1 MKDGQTHGR
10 ENFSK
15 AMSKI
20 RILIIGLG
28 RIGKIHL
35 ANLQAMD
42 EVEIIGICDPTDE
55 AKVFSNKAGIRFYQ
69 KDFTDIA
76 SEVQTDAVVICS
88 PTDTHANYVSLAAKK
103 GIDVFCEKP
112 LDLSLKK
119 VKEVLKIVSESKIKL
134 MLGFNRRFDSEFQ
147 SVKEKIVNGHIG
159 DIYTIKIT
167 SRDPS
172 PPPINYIKS
181 SGGMFLDMTIHDF
194 DMIRYL
200 TDKEI
205 VEVYAK
211 GDALINPE
219 IVKAGDI
226 DTALINLTFEDG
238 SMAVIDNC
246 RKAVYGYDQRVE
258 VFGSKGMVQSKN
270 KFDKYTLT
278 FSENGVTSA
287 LPQHF
292 FLERYADAYKKE
304 INHFIDCIRHKKTPD
319 VSGFDGLMSL
329 VLGLCAKESLNCN
342 KPVLVSEIDKT

>member
-1 MKDGQTHGR
+1 M
-10 ENFSK
+10 N
-15 AMSKI
+15 KI

-35 ANLQAMD
+35 GNLQAID
-42 EVEIIGICDPTDE
+42 EVEIVGICDPTDE
-55 AKVFSNKAGIRFYQ
+55 AKVFSNKAGLTFYQ
-69 KDFTDIA
+69 KDFTDVA
-76 SEVQTDAVVICS
+76 GEVQADAIVICS
-88 PTDTHANYVSLAAKK
+88 PTNTHANYVSIAAKK

-112 LDLSLKK
+112 LDLSLEK
-119 VKEVLKIVSESKIKL
+119 VKEVLKTVNESKIKL

-147 SVKEKIVNGHIG
+147 SVKEKIVKGHIG
-159 DIYTIKIT
+159 DIHIIKIT

-194 DMIRYL
+194 DIIRYL
-200 TDKEI
+200 TNKEI

-211 GDALINPE
+211 GDALVNPE
-219 IVKAGDI
+219 IAKAGDI
-226 DTALINLTFEDG
+226 DTAIINLTFEDG

-270 KFDKYTLT
+270 KFDKYTIT
-278 FSENGVTSA
+278 YGEKGVTSP

-304 INHFIDCIRHKKTPD
+304 IDHFIDCIRHKKTPE

>member
-1 MKDGQTHGR
+1 M
-10 ENFSK
+10 N
-15 AMSKI
+15 KI
-20 RILIIGLG
+20 RTLIIGLG

-35 ANLQAMD
+35 GNLQAID
-42 EVEIIGICDPTDE
+42 EVEIVGICDPTDE
-55 AKVFSNKAGIRFYQ
+55 AKVFSNKAGLTFYQ
-69 KDFTDIA
+69 KDFTDVA
-76 SEVQTDAVVICS
+76 GEVQADAIVICS
-88 PTDTHANYVSLAAKK
+88 PTNTHANYVSIAAKK

-112 LDLSLKK
+112 LDLSLEK
-119 VKEVLKIVSESKIKL
+119 VKQVLKTVNESKIKL

-200 TDKEI
+200 TNKEI

-211 GDALINPE
+211 GDALVNPE
-219 IVKAGDI
+219 IAKAGDI
-226 DTALINLTFEDG
+226 DTAIINLTFEDG

-278 FSENGVTSA
+278 YSENGVTSA

-304 INHFIDCIRHKKTPD
+304 INHFIDCILHKKTPD

>member
-1 MKDGQTHGR
+1 M
-10 ENFSK
+10 N
-15 AMSKI
+15 KI
-20 RILIIGLG
+20 RTLIIGLG
-28 RIGKIHL
+28 RIGKIHHG
-35 ANLQAMD
+35 NLQAID
-42 EVEIIGICDPTDE
+42 EVEIVGICDPTDE
-55 AKVFSNKAGIRFYQ
+55 AKVFSNKAGLTFYQ
-69 KDFTDIA
+69 KDFADVAGEIQA
-76 SEVQTDAVVICS
+76 DAIVICS
-88 PTDTHANYVSLAAKK
+88 PTDTHANYVSIAAKK

-119 VKEVLKIVSESKIKL
+119 VKQVLKTVNESKIKL

-159 DIYTIKIT
+159 DIHTIKIT

-200 TDKEI
+200 TNKKI

-211 GDALINPE
+211 GEALVNPE
-219 IVKAGDI
+219 IAKAGDI
-226 DTALINLTFEDG
+226 DTAIINLTFEDG

-270 KFDKYTLT
+270 KFDNHTITYGEK
-278 FSENGVTSA
+278 GVTSP

-304 INHFIDCIRHKKTPD
+304 IDHFIDCIRHKKTPE

>member
-1 MKDGQTHGR
+1 M
-10 ENFSK
+10 N
-15 AMSKI
+15 KI
-20 RILIIGLG
+20 RTLIIGLG

-35 ANLQAMD
+35 GNLQAID
-42 EVEIIGICDPTDE
+42 EVEIVGICDPTDE
-55 AKVFSNKAGIRFYQ
+55 AKVFSNKAGLTFYQ

-76 SEVQTDAVVICS
+76 SEVETDAIVICS
-88 PTDTHANYVSLAAKK
+88 PTDTHANYVSIAAKK

-112 LDLSLKK
+112 LDLSLEK
-119 VKEVLKIVSESKIKL
+119 VKQVLKTVNESKIKL

-159 DIYTIKIT
+159 DIHTIKIT

-200 TDKEI
+200 TNKEI
-205 VEVYAK
+205 IEVYAK
-211 GDALINPE
+211 GDALVNPE
-219 IVKAGDI
+219 IAKAGDI
-226 DTALINLTFEDG
+226 DTAIVNLTIEDG

-278 FSENGVTSA
+278 YSENGVTSA

-304 INHFIDCIRHKKTPD
+304 IDHFIDCIRHKKTPE

-329 VLGLCAKESLNCN
+329 VLGLCAKESLC
-342 KPVLVSEIDKT
+342 LLYTSDAADE

>member
-1 MKDGQTHGR
+1 M
-10 ENFSK
+10 N
-15 AMSKI
+15 KI
-20 RILIIGLG
+20 RTLIIGLG

-35 ANLQAMD
+35 GNLQAID
-42 EVEIIGICDPTDE
+42 EVEIVGICDPTDE
-55 AKVFSNKAGIRFYQ
+55 AKVFSNKAGLTFYQ
-69 KDFTDIA
+69 KDFTDVA
-76 SEVQTDAVVICS
+76 GEVQADAIVICS
-88 PTDTHANYVSLAAKK
+88 PTDTHAKYVSIAAKK

-112 LDLSLKK
+112 LDLSLEK
-119 VKEVLKIVSESKIKL
+119 VKQVLKTVNESKIKL

-147 SVKEKIVNGHIG
+147 SVKEKIVKGHIG
-159 DIYTIKIT
+159 HIHTIKIT

-200 TDKEI
+200 TNKKI

-211 GDALINPE
+211 GDVLVNPE
-219 IVKAGDI
+219 IATAGDI
-226 DTALINLTFEDG
+226 DTAIINLTFEDG

-278 FSENGVTSA
+278 YSENGVTSA

>member
-1 MKDGQTHGR
+1 M
-10 ENFSK
+10 N
-15 AMSKI
+15 KI
-20 RILIIGLG
+20 RTLIIGLG

-35 ANLQAMD
+35 GNLQAID
-42 EVEIIGICDPTDE
+42 EVEIVGICDPTDE
-55 AKVFSNKAGIRFYQ
+55 AKVFSNKAGLTFYQ
-69 KDFTDIA
+69 KDFTDVA
-76 SEVQTDAVVICS
+76 GEVQADAIVICS
-88 PTDTHANYVSLAAKK
+88 PTDTHANYVSIAAKK

-112 LDLSLKK
+112 LDLSLEK
-119 VKEVLKIVSESKIKL
+119 VKEVLKTVNESKIKL

-159 DIYTIKIT
+159 DIHTIKIT

-200 TDKEI
+200 TNKKI

-211 GDALINPE
+211 GDALVNPE
-219 IVKAGDI
+219 IAKAGDI
-226 DTALINLTFEDG
+226 DTAIINLTFEDG

-278 FSENGVTSA
+278 YSENGVTSA

>member
-1 MKDGQTHGR
+1 M
-10 ENFSK
+10 N
-15 AMSKI
+15 KI
-20 RILIIGLG
+20 RTLIIGLG

-35 ANLQAMD
+35 GNLQAID
-42 EVEIIGICDPTDE
+42 EVEIVGICDPTDE
-55 AKVFSNKAGIRFYQ
+55 AKVFSNKAGLKFYQ
-69 KDFTDIA
+69 KDFTDVAGEIQA
-76 SEVQTDAVVICS
+76 DAIVICS
-88 PTDTHANYVSLAAKK
+88 PTDTHANYVSIAAKK

-112 LDLSLKK
+112 LDLSLEK
-119 VKEVLKIVSESKIKL
+119 VKQVLKTVNESKIKL

-159 DIYTIKIT
+159 DIHTIKIT

-200 TDKEI
+200 TNKEI

-211 GDALINPE
+211 GDALVNPE
-219 IVKAGDI
+219 IAKAGDI
-226 DTALINLTFEDG
+226 DTAIINLTFEDG

-278 FSENGVTSA
+278 YSENGVTSA

-304 INHFIDCIRHKKTPD
+304 IDHFIDCIRHKKTPE

-329 VLGLCAKESLNCN
+329 LLGLCAKESLNCN

>member
-1 MKDGQTHGR
+1 M
-10 ENFSK
+10 N
-15 AMSKI
+15 KI

-35 ANLQAMD
+35 GNLQAID
-42 EVEIIGICDPTDE
+42 EVEIVGICDPTDE
-55 AKVFSNKAGIRFYQ
+55 AKVFSNKAGLTFYQ
-69 KDFTDIA
+69 KDFTDVA
-76 SEVQTDAVVICS
+76 GEVQADAIVICS
-88 PTDTHANYVSLAAKK
+88 PTDTHANYVSIAAKK

-112 LDLSLKK
+112 LDLSLQK
-119 VKEVLKIVSESKIKL
+119 VKRILKIVNESKIKL

-159 DIYTIKIT
+159 DIHTIKIT

-200 TDKEI
+200 TNKKI

-211 GDALINPE
+211 GDALVNPE
-219 IVKAGDI
+219 IAKAGDI
-226 DTALINLTFEDG
+226 DTAIINLTFEDG

-278 FSENGVTSA
+278 YSENGVTSA

-304 INHFIDCIRHKKTPD
+304 IDHFIDCIRHKKTPE

>member
-1 MKDGQTHGR
+1 M
-10 ENFSK
+10 N
-15 AMSKI
+15 KI

-35 ANLQAMD
+35 GNLQAID

-55 AKVFSNKAGIRFYQ
+55 AKVFSNKAGLTFYQ
-69 KDFTDIA
+69 KDFTDVAGEIQA
-76 SEVQTDAVVICS
+76 DAVVICS
-88 PTDTHANYVSLAAKK
+88 PTDTHANYVSIAAKK

-119 VKEVLKIVSESKIKL
+119 VKQVLKTVNESKIKL
-134 MLGFNRRFDSEFQ
+134 MLGFNRRFDSEFK
-147 SVKEKIVNGHIG
+147 SVKEKIVKGHIG
-159 DIYTIKIT
+159 DIHTIKIT

-200 TDKEI
+200 TNKEI

-211 GDALINPE
+211 GNALVNPE
-219 IVKAGDI
+219 IAKAGDI
-226 DTALINLTFEDG
+226 DTAIINLTFEDG

-278 FSENGVTSA
+278 YSENGVTSA

-304 INHFIDCIRHKKTPD
+304 INHFIDCIRHKKTPE

>member
-1 MKDGQTHGR
+1 M
-10 ENFSK
+10 N
-15 AMSKI
+15 KI
-20 RILIIGLG
+20 RTLIIGLG

-35 ANLQAMD
+35 GNLQAID
-42 EVEIIGICDPTDE
+42 EVEIVGICDPTDE
-55 AKVFSNKAGIRFYQ
+55 AKVFSNKAGLTFYQ
-69 KDFTDIA
+69 KDFTDVA
-76 SEVQTDAVVICS
+76 GEVQADAIVICS
-88 PTDTHANYVSLAAKK
+88 PTDTHANYVSIAAKK

-112 LDLSLKK
+112 LDLSLEK
-119 VKEVLKIVSESKIKL
+119 VKQVLKTVNESKIKL

-147 SVKEKIVNGHIG
+147 SIKEKIVNGHIG
-159 DIYTIKIT
+159 DIHTIKIT

-200 TDKEI
+200 TNKKI

-211 GDALINPE
+211 GDALVNPE
-219 IVKAGDI
+219 IAKAGDI
-226 DTALINLTFEDG
+226 DTAIINLTFEDG

-278 FSENGVTSA
+278 YSENGVTSA

-342 KPVLVSEIDKT
+342 KPVLVSEIGKI

>member
-1 MKDGQTHGR
+1 M
-10 ENFSK
+10 N
-15 AMSKI
+15 KI
-20 RILIIGLG
+20 RTLIIGLG

-35 ANLQAMD
+35 GNLQAID
-42 EVEIIGICDPTDE
+42 EVEIVGICDPTDE
-55 AKVFSNKAGIRFYQ
+55 AKVFSNKAGLTFYQ
-69 KDFTDIA
+69 KDFTDVAGEIQA
-76 SEVQTDAVVICS
+76 DAIVICS
-88 PTDTHANYVSLAAKK
+88 PTDTHANYVSIAAKK

-112 LDLSLKK
+112 LDLSLEK
-119 VKEVLKIVSESKIKL
+119 VKQVLKTVNESKIKL

-159 DIYTIKIT
+159 DIHTIKIT

-200 TDKEI
+200 TNKEI

-211 GDALINPE
+211 GEALVNPE
-219 IVKAGDI
+219 IAKAGDI
-226 DTALINLTFEDG
+226 DTAIINLTFEDG

-278 FSENGVTSA
+278 YSENGVTSA

>member
-1 MKDGQTHGR
+1 M
-10 ENFSK
+10 N
-15 AMSKI
+15 KI
-20 RILIIGLG
+20 KILIIGLG

-35 ANLQAMD
+35 ANLQAKG
-42 EVEIIGICDPTDE
+42 EVEIVGICDPTDE
-55 AKVFSNKAGIRFYQ
+55 AKVFSNKAGFTFYQ

-76 SEVQTDAVVICS
+76 SEVETDAIVICS
-88 PTDTHANYVSLAAKK
+88 PTDTHAKYVSIAAKK

-112 LDLSLKK
+112 LDLSLQK
-119 VKEVLKIVSESKIKL
+119 VKRILKIVNESKIKL

-159 DIYTIKIT
+159 DIHTIKIT

-200 TDKEI
+200 TNKKI

-211 GDALINPE
+211 GDALVNPE
-219 IVKAGDI
+219 IAKAGDI
-226 DTALINLTFEDG
+226 DTAIINLTFEDG

-270 KFDKYTLT
+270 KFDKYTIIY
-278 FSENGVTSA
+278 SENGVTSA

-304 INHFIDCIRHKKTPD
+304 IDHFIDCIRHKKTPE

>member
-1 MKDGQTHGR
+1 M
-10 ENFSK
+10 N
-15 AMSKI
+15 KI
-20 RILIIGLG
+20 KILIIGLG

-35 ANLQAMD
+35 ANLQAKG
-42 EVEIIGICDPTDE
+42 EVEIVGICDPTDE
-55 AKVFSNKAGIRFYQ
+55 AKVFSNKAGFTFYQ

-76 SEVQTDAVVICS
+76 SEVETDAIVICS
-88 PTDTHANYVSLAAKK
+88 PTDTHAKYVSIAAKK

-112 LDLSLKK
+112 LDLSLQK
-119 VKEVLKIVSESKIKL
+119 VKRILKIVNESKIKL

-159 DIYTIKIT
+159 DIHTIKIT

-200 TDKEI
+200 TNKKI

-211 GDALINPE
+211 GDALVNPE
-219 IVKAGDI
+219 IAKAGDI
-226 DTALINLTFEDG
+226 DTAIINLTFEDG
-238 SMAVIDNC
+238 SMAIIDNC

-278 FSENGVTSA
+278 YSENGVTSA

-304 INHFIDCIRHKKTPD
+304 IDHFIDCIRHKKTPE

>member
-1 MKDGQTHGR
+1 
-10 ENFSK
+10 
-15 AMSKI
+15 
-20 RILIIGLG
+20 
-28 RIGKIHL
+28 
-35 ANLQAMD
+35 
-42 EVEIIGICDPTDE
+42 
-55 AKVFSNKAGIRFYQ
+55 
-69 KDFTDIA
+69 
-76 SEVQTDAVVICS
+76 
-88 PTDTHANYVSLAAKK
+88 
-103 GIDVFCEKP
+103 
-112 LDLSLKK
+112 
-119 VKEVLKIVSESKIKL
+119 

-147 SVKEKIVNGHIG
+147 SVKEKIVKGHIG
-159 DIYTIKIT
+159 DIHTIKIT

-200 TDKEI
+200 TNKKI

-211 GDALINPE
+211 GDALVNPE
-219 IVKAGDI
+219 IAKAGDI
-226 DTALINLTFEDG
+226 DTAIINLTFEDG
-238 SMAVIDNC
+238 SMAIIDNC

-278 FSENGVTSA
+278 YSENGVTSA

>member
-1 MKDGQTHGR
+1 M
-10 ENFSK
+10 N
-15 AMSKI
+15 KI
-20 RILIIGLG
+20 RTLIIGLG

-35 ANLQAMD
+35 GNLQAID
-42 EVEIIGICDPTDE
+42 EVEIVGICDPTDE
-55 AKVFSNKAGIRFYQ
+55 AKVFSNKAGLTFYQ
-69 KDFTDIA
+69 KDFTDVA
-76 SEVQTDAVVICS
+76 GEVQADAIVICS
-88 PTDTHANYVSLAAKK
+88 PTDTHANYVSIAAKK

-112 LDLSLKK
+112 LDLSLEK
-119 VKEVLKIVSESKIKL
+119 VKQVLKTVNESKIKL

-159 DIYTIKIT
+159 DIHTIKIT

-219 IVKAGDI
+219 IAKAGDI
-226 DTALINLTFEDG
+226 DTAIINLTFEDG

-278 FSENGVTSA
+278 YSENGVTSA

-342 KPVLVSEIDKT
+342 KPVLVSEIDKI

>member
-1 MKDGQTHGR
+1 M
-10 ENFSK
+10 N
-15 AMSKI
+15 KI
-20 RILIIGLG
+20 RTLIIGLG

-35 ANLQAMD
+35 GNLQAID
-42 EVEIIGICDPTDE
+42 EVEIVGICDPTDE
-55 AKVFSNKAGIRFYQ
+55 AKVFSNKAGLTFYQ
-69 KDFTDIA
+69 KDFTDVA
-76 SEVQTDAVVICS
+76 GEVQADAIVICS
-88 PTDTHANYVSLAAKK
+88 PTDTHAKYVSIAAKK

-112 LDLSLKK
+112 LDLSLEK
-119 VKEVLKIVSESKIKL
+119 VKEVLKTVNESKIKL

-147 SVKEKIVNGHIG
+147 SVKEKIVKGHIG
-159 DIYTIKIT
+159 DIHTIKIT

-200 TDKEI
+200 TNKKI

-211 GDALINPE
+211 GDALVNPE
-219 IVKAGDI
+219 IAKAGDI
-226 DTALINLTFEDG
+226 DTAIINLTFEDG

-270 KFDKYTLT
+270 KFDKYTIIY
-278 FSENGVTSA
+278 SENGVTSA

>member
-1 MKDGQTHGR
+1 M
-10 ENFSK
+10 N
-15 AMSKI
+15 KI
-20 RILIIGLG
+20 RTLIIGLG

-35 ANLQAMD
+35 GNLQAID
-42 EVEIIGICDPTDE
+42 EVEIVGICDPTDE
-55 AKVFSNKAGIRFYQ
+55 AKVFSNKAGLTFYQ
-69 KDFTDIA
+69 KDFTDVA
-76 SEVQTDAVVICS
+76 GEVQADAIVICS
-88 PTDTHANYVSLAAKK
+88 PTDTHANYVSIAAKK

-112 LDLSLKK
+112 LDLSLEK
-119 VKEVLKIVSESKIKL
+119 VKEVLKTVNESKIKL

-147 SVKEKIVNGHIG
+147 SVKEKIVKGHIG
-159 DIYTIKIT
+159 DIHIIKIT

-194 DMIRYL
+194 DIIRYL
-200 TDKEI
+200 TNKEI

-211 GDALINPE
+211 GDALVNPE
-219 IVKAGDI
+219 IAKAGDI
-226 DTALINLTFEDG
+226 DTAIINLTFEDG

-278 FSENGVTSA
+278 YSENGVTSA

-304 INHFIDCIRHKKTPD
+304 INHFIDCIRHKKTPE

>member
-1 MKDGQTHGR
+1 M
-10 ENFSK
+10 N
-15 AMSKI
+15 KI
-20 RILIIGLG
+20 RTLIIGLG

-35 ANLQAMD
+35 GNLQAID
-42 EVEIIGICDPTDE
+42 EVEIVGICDPTDE
-55 AKVFSNKAGIRFYQ
+55 AKVFSNKAGLTFYQ
-69 KDFTDIA
+69 KDFTDVA
-76 SEVQTDAVVICS
+76 GEVQADAIVICS
-88 PTDTHANYVSLAAKK
+88 PTDTHANYVSIAAKK

-112 LDLSLKK
+112 LDLSLEK
-119 VKEVLKIVSESKIKL
+119 VKEVLKTVNESKIKL

-147 SVKEKIVNGHIG
+147 SVKEKIVKGHIG
-159 DIYTIKIT
+159 DIHTIKIT

-194 DMIRYL
+194 DIIRYL
-200 TDKEI
+200 TNKEI

-211 GDALINPE
+211 GDALVNPE
-219 IVKAGDI
+219 IAKAGDI
-226 DTALINLTFEDG
+226 DTAIINLTFEDG

-278 FSENGVTSA
+278 YSENGVTSA

-304 INHFIDCIRHKKTPD
+304 INHFIDCIRHKKTPE

>member
-1 MKDGQTHGR
+1 M
-10 ENFSK
+10 N
-15 AMSKI
+15 KI
-20 RILIIGLG
+20 RTLIIGLG

-35 ANLQAMD
+35 GNLQAID
-42 EVEIIGICDPTDE
+42 EVEIVGICDPTDE
-55 AKVFSNKAGIRFYQ
+55 AKVFSNKAGLTFYQ
-69 KDFTDIA
+69 NDFTDVA
-76 SEVQTDAVVICS
+76 GEVQADAIVICS
-88 PTDTHANYVSLAAKK
+88 PTDTHANYVSIAAKK

-112 LDLSLKK
+112 LDLSLEK
-119 VKEVLKIVSESKIKL
+119 VKQVLKTVNESKIKL

-147 SVKEKIVNGHIG
+147 SVKEKIVKGHIG
-159 DIYTIKIT
+159 DIHTIKIT

-200 TDKEI
+200 TNKEI

-211 GDALINPE
+211 GDALVNPE
-219 IVKAGDI
+219 IAKAGDI
-226 DTALINLTFEDG
+226 DTAIINLTFEDG

-278 FSENGVTSA
+278 YSENGVTSA

>member
-1 MKDGQTHGR
+1 M
-10 ENFSK
+10 N
-15 AMSKI
+15 KI
-20 RILIIGLG
+20 RTLIIGLG

-35 ANLQAMD
+35 GNLQAME
-42 EVEIIGICDPTDE
+42 EVEIVGVCDPTDE
-55 AKVFSNKAGIRFYQ
+55 AKVFSNKAGLTFYQ
-69 KDFTDIA
+69 KDFTDVA
-76 SEVQTDAVVICS
+76 GEVQADAIVICS
-88 PTDTHANYVSLAAKK
+88 PTDTHANYVSIAAKK

-112 LDLSLKK
+112 LDLSLEK
-119 VKEVLKIVSESKIKL
+119 VKQVLKTVNESKIKL

-159 DIYTIKIT
+159 DIHTIKIT

-200 TDKEI
+200 TNKEI

-211 GDALINPE
+211 GDALVNPE
-219 IVKAGDI
+219 IAKAGDI
-226 DTALINLTFEDG
+226 DTAIINLTFEDG

-278 FSENGVTSA
+278 YSENGVTSA

-304 INHFIDCIRHKKTPD
+304 INHFIDCIRHKKTPE

>member
-1 MKDGQTHGR
+1 M
-10 ENFSK
+10 N
-15 AMSKI
+15 KI
-20 RILIIGLG
+20 RTLIIGLG

-35 ANLQAMD
+35 GNLQAME
-42 EVEIIGICDPTDE
+42 EVEIVGVCDPTDE
-55 AKVFSNKAGIRFYQ
+55 AKVFSNKAGLTFYQ
-69 KDFTDIA
+69 KDFTDVAGEIQA
-76 SEVQTDAVVICS
+76 DAIVICS
-88 PTDTHANYVSLAAKK
+88 PTDTHANYVSIAAKK

-112 LDLSLKK
+112 LDLSLQK
-119 VKEVLKIVSESKIKL
+119 VKRILKIVNESKIKL

-147 SVKEKIVNGHIG
+147 SVKDKIVNGHVG
-159 DIYTIKIT
+159 DIHTIKIT

-194 DMIRYL
+194 DIIRYL
-200 TDKEI
+200 TNKEI

-211 GDALINPE
+211 GGALVNPE
-219 IVKAGDI
+219 IAKAGDI
-226 DTALINLTFEDG
+226 DTAIINLTFEDG

-270 KFDKYTLT
+270 KFDNYTIT
-278 FSENGVTSA
+278 YGEKGVTSP

-304 INHFIDCIRHKKTPD
+304 IDHFIDCIRHKKTPE

-342 KPVLVSEIDKT
+342 KPVLVSEIEKT

>member
-1 MKDGQTHGR
+1 M
-10 ENFSK
+10 N
-15 AMSKI
+15 KI
-20 RILIIGLG
+20 RTLIIGLG

-35 ANLQAMD
+35 GNLQAID
-42 EVEIIGICDPTDE
+42 EVEIVGICDPTDE
-55 AKVFSNKAGIRFYQ
+55 AKVFSNKAGLTFYQ
-69 KDFTDIA
+69 KDFTDVA
-76 SEVQTDAVVICS
+76 GEVQADAIVICS
-88 PTDTHANYVSLAAKK
+88 PTDTHANYVSIAAKK

-112 LDLSLKK
+112 LDLSLEK
-119 VKEVLKIVSESKIKL
+119 VKQVLKTVNESKIKL
-134 MLGFNRRFDSEFQ
+134 MLGFNRRFDIEFQ
-147 SVKEKIVNGHIG
+147 SVKEKIVKGHIG
-159 DIYTIKIT
+159 DIHTIKIT

-200 TDKEI
+200 TNKKI

-211 GDALINPE
+211 GDALVNPE
-219 IVKAGDI
+219 IAKAGDI
-226 DTALINLTFEDG
+226 DTAIINLTFEDG

-278 FSENGVTSA
+278 YSENGVTSA

>member
-1 MKDGQTHGR
+1 M
-10 ENFSK
+10 N
-15 AMSKI
+15 KI
-20 RILIIGLG
+20 KIFVVGLG

-35 ANLQAMD
+35 TNLQAMD
-42 EVEIIGICDPTDE
+42 EVEIVGICDPTDE
-55 AKVFSNKAGIRFYQ
+55 AKVFSSKAGLKFYQ
-69 KDFTDIA
+69 KDFRDIA
-76 SEVQTDAVVICS
+76 SEVQADAIVICS

-112 LDLSLKK
+112 LDLSLEK
-119 VKEVLKIVSESKIKL
+119 VKQVLKTVNESKIRL

-159 DIYTIKIT
+159 NIHTIKIT

-200 TDKEI
+200 TGKEI
-205 VEVYAK
+205 IEVYAK
-211 GDALINPE
+211 GDALINSE
-219 IVKAGDI
+219 IAKAGDI
-226 DTALINLTFEDG
+226 DTAIINLTFEDG

-270 KFDKYTLT
+270 KFDNYTLT
-278 FSENGVTSA
+278 YTEKGVTSS

-304 INHFIDCIRHKKTPD
+304 INHFIDCIRHKKTPK
-319 VSGFDGLMSL
+319 VSGYDGLMSL
-329 VLGLCAKESLNCN
+329 LLGLCAKESLNCN

>member
-1 MKDGQTHGR
+1 M
-10 ENFSK
+10 N
-15 AMSKI
+15 KI

-35 ANLQAMD
+35 ANLQAKG
-42 EVEIIGICDPTDE
+42 EVEIVGICDPTDE
-55 AKVFSNKAGIRFYQ
+55 AKVFSNKAGLTFYQ
-69 KDFTDIA
+69 KDFTDVA
-76 SEVQTDAVVICS
+76 GEVQADAIVICS
-88 PTDTHANYVSLAAKK
+88 PTDTHANYVSIAAKK

-119 VKEVLKIVSESKIKL
+119 VKQVLKIVNESKIKL

-159 DIYTIKIT
+159 DIHTIKIT

-200 TDKEI
+200 TNKEI

-211 GDALINPE
+211 GDALVNPE
-219 IVKAGDI
+219 IAKAGDI
-226 DTALINLTFEDG
+226 DTAIINLTFEDG

-278 FSENGVTSA
+278 YSENGVTSA

-304 INHFIDCIRHKKTPD
+304 INHFIDCIRHKKTPE

>member
-1 MKDGQTHGR
+1 M
-10 ENFSK
+10 N
-15 AMSKI
+15 KI

-35 ANLQAMD
+35 ANLQAM
-42 EVEIIGICDPTDE
+42 EEIEIVGICDPTDE
-55 AKVFSNKAGIRFYQ
+55 AKVFSNKAGLTFYQ
-69 KDFTDIA
+69 NDFTDVA
-76 SEVQTDAVVICS
+76 GEVQADAIVICS
-88 PTDTHANYVSLAAKK
+88 PTDTHANYVSIAAKK

-112 LDLSLKK
+112 LDLSLEK
-119 VKEVLKIVSESKIKL
+119 VKQVLKTVNESKIRL

-159 DIYTIKIT
+159 DIHTIKIT

-200 TDKEI
+200 TNKEI

-211 GDALINPE
+211 GDALVNPE
-219 IVKAGDI
+219 IAKVGDI
-226 DTALINLTFEDG
+226 DTAIINLTFEDG

-278 FSENGVTSA
+278 YSESGVTSA
-287 LPQHF
+287 PPQHF

-304 INHFIDCIRHKKTPD
+304 IDHFIDCIRHKKTPE

>member
-1 MKDGQTHGR
+1 M
-10 ENFSK
+10 N
-15 AMSKI
+15 KI
-20 RILIIGLG
+20 RTLIIGLG

-35 ANLQAMD
+35 GNLQAID
-42 EVEIIGICDPTDE
+42 EVEIVGVCDPTDE
-55 AKVFSNKAGIRFYQ
+55 AKVFSNKVGLTFYQ
-69 KDFTDIA
+69 KDFTDVA
-76 SEVQTDAVVICS
+76 DQVQADAIVICS
-88 PTDTHANYVSLAAKK
+88 PTNTHANYVSIAAKK

-112 LDLSLKK
+112 LDLSLEK
-119 VKEVLKIVSESKIKL
+119 VKQVLKTVNESKIKL

-159 DIYTIKIT
+159 DIHTIKIT

-200 TDKEI
+200 TNKEI

-211 GDALINPE
+211 GDALVNPE
-219 IVKAGDI
+219 IAKAGDI
-226 DTALINLTFEDG
+226 DTAIINLTFEDG

-278 FSENGVTSA
+278 YSENGVTSA

-304 INHFIDCIRHKKTPD
+304 IDHFIDCIRHKKTPE

-342 KPVLVSEIDKT
+342 KPVVVSEIDKT

>member
-1 MKDGQTHGR
+1 M
-10 ENFSK
+10 N
-15 AMSKI
+15 KI
-20 RILIIGLG
+20 KILIIGLG

-35 ANLQAMD
+35 ANLQAKG
-42 EVEIIGICDPTDE
+42 EVEIVGICDPTDE
-55 AKVFSNKAGIRFYQ
+55 AKVFSNKAGFTFYQ

-76 SEVQTDAVVICS
+76 SEVETDAIVICS
-88 PTDTHANYVSLAAKK
+88 PTDTHAKYVSIAAKK

-112 LDLSLKK
+112 LDLSLQK
-119 VKEVLKIVSESKIKL
+119 VKRILKIVNESKIKL

-159 DIYTIKIT
+159 DIHTIKIT

-200 TDKEI
+200 TNKEI

-211 GDALINPE
+211 GNALVNPE
-219 IVKAGDI
+219 IAKAGDI
-226 DTALINLTFEDG
+226 DTAIINLTFEDG

-278 FSENGVTSA
+278 YSENGVTSA

-304 INHFIDCIRHKKTPD
+304 IDHFIDCIRHKKTPE

>member
-1 MKDGQTHGR
+1 M
-10 ENFSK
+10 N
-15 AMSKI
+15 KI
-20 RILIIGLG
+20 RTLIIGLG

-35 ANLQAMD
+35 GNLQAID
-42 EVEIIGICDPTDE
+42 EVEIVGICDPTDE
-55 AKVFSNKAGIRFYQ
+55 AKVFSNKAGLTFYQ
-69 KDFTDIA
+69 KDFTDVA
-76 SEVQTDAVVICS
+76 DQVQADAIVICS
-88 PTDTHANYVSLAAKK
+88 PTDTHANYVSIAAKK

-112 LDLSLKK
+112 LDLSLEK
-119 VKEVLKIVSESKIKL
+119 VKQVLKTVNESKIKL

-159 DIYTIKIT
+159 DIHTIKIT

-200 TDKEI
+200 TNKEI

-211 GDALINPE
+211 GDALVNPE
-219 IVKAGDI
+219 IAKAGDI
-226 DTALINLTFEDG
+226 DTAIINLTFEDG

-278 FSENGVTSA
+278 YSEKGVTSP

-304 INHFIDCIRHKKTPD
+304 IDHFIDCIRHKKTPE

-329 VLGLCAKESLNCN
+329 LLGLCAKESLNCN

>member
-1 MKDGQTHGR
+1 M
-10 ENFSK
+10 N
-15 AMSKI
+15 KI
-20 RILIIGLG
+20 RTLIIGLG

-35 ANLQAMD
+35 GNLQAID
-42 EVEIIGICDPTDE
+42 EVEIVGICDPTDE
-55 AKVFSNKAGIRFYQ
+55 AKVFSNKAGLTFYQ
-69 KDFTDIA
+69 KDFTDVA
-76 SEVQTDAVVICS
+76 DQVQADAIVICS
-88 PTDTHANYVSLAAKK
+88 PTDTHANYVSIAAKK

-112 LDLSLKK
+112 LDLSLEK
-119 VKEVLKIVSESKIKL
+119 VKQVLKTVNESKIKL

-159 DIYTIKIT
+159 DIHTIKIT

-200 TDKEI
+200 TNKEI

-211 GDALINPE
+211 GDALVNPE
-219 IVKAGDI
+219 IAKAGDI
-226 DTALINLTFEDG
+226 DTAIINLTFEDG

-278 FSENGVTSA
+278 YSENGVTSA

-304 INHFIDCIRHKKTPD
+304 IDHFIDCIRHKKTPE

-342 KPVLVSEIDKT
+342 KPVLVSEIEKT

>member
-1 MKDGQTHGR
+1 M
-10 ENFSK
+10 N
-15 AMSKI
+15 KI
-20 RILIIGLG
+20 RTLIIGLG

-35 ANLQAMD
+35 GNLQAID
-42 EVEIIGICDPTDE
+42 EVEIVGICDPTDE
-55 AKVFSNKAGIRFYQ
+55 AKVFSNKAGLTFYQ
-69 KDFTDIA
+69 KDFTDVA
-76 SEVQTDAVVICS
+76 GEVQADAIVICS
-88 PTDTHANYVSLAAKK
+88 PTDTHANYVSIAAKK

-112 LDLSLKK
+112 LDLSLEK
-119 VKEVLKIVSESKIKL
+119 VKQVLKTVNESKIKL

-147 SVKEKIVNGHIG
+147 SVKEKIVKGHIG
-159 DIYTIKIT
+159 DIHTIKIT

-194 DMIRYL
+194 DIIRYL
-200 TDKEI
+200 TNKEI

-211 GDALINPE
+211 GDALVNPE
-219 IVKAGDI
+219 IAKAGDI
-226 DTALINLTFEDG
+226 DTAIINLTFEDG

-278 FSENGVTSA
+278 YTENGVTSA

-304 INHFIDCIRHKKTPD
+304 INHFIDCIRHKKTPE